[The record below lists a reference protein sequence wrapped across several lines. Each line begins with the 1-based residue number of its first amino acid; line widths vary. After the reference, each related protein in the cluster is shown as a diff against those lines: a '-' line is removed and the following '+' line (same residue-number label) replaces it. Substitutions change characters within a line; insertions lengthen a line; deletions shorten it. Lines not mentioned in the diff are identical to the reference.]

1 MESKHFTTFGPS
13 SVFAMA
19 YGAPLAFFFSSFS
32 LLVASIIPGLVPV
45 GVAEP
50 RFYDPNRVTQ
60 LSWRPRCSYF
70 STIHS
75 HRFFLAFLEL
85 KWSWVWAGSSCTGDF
100 FPTRNVITPSSWLGD
115 LPVEV
120 PICVRLSAYYVDVEC
135 KQARNKDGE
144 VDRGGQRVREEPDE
158 QRADELRHVPT
169 EASGTLRFLS
179 LVHRLLIVCHEVKL
193 GRACSCWLLGGSNC
207 QNN

>member
-50 RFYDPNRVTQ
+50 SFYDPNGVTQ

-120 PICVRLSAYYVDVEC
+120 PICVRLSAYFVDVEC
-135 KQARNKDGE
+135 KQARNKMARSIVADNESGNSLTSN
-144 VDRGGQRVREEPDE
+144 VR
-158 QRADELRHVPT
+158 T
-169 EASGTLRFLS
+169 NSGMFLQK
-179 LVHRLLIVCHEVKL
+179 HQVKL
-193 GRACSCWLLGGSNC
+193 G
-207 QNN
+207 